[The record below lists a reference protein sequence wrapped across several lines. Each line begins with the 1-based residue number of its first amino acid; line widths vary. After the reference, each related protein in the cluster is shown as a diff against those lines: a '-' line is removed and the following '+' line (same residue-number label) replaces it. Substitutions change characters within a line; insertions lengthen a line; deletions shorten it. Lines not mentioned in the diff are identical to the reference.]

1 MVCCKIATSL
11 DNLPATTG
19 QALQATL
26 GFTYHA
32 TQFGAFDASFH
43 GSRAPTLGLVKGKI
57 E

>member
-1 MVCCKIATSL
+1 
-11 DNLPATTG
+11 LPATTG

-57 E
+57 K